1 LKFAIGGNILKNCDL
16 ICQQLAD
23 VVLDHLENVKA
34 WSLLKEYNTAYKT
47 GVTGYVV
54 ASILVDA
61 YREAGMLDE
70 DFSIRFKKVLHLYK
84 DFINSLK
91 YGSSTTINDDTGNA
105 EVISTAIEESLEV
118 AVIES
123 P

>member
-1 LKFAIGGNILKNCDL
+1 MKFAIGDNILKNCDL

-91 YGSSTTINDDTGNA
+91 HGSSTTINDDTGNA

>member
-1 LKFAIGGNILKNCDL
+1 LKSCDL

-54 ASILVDA
+54 ASILVDV

-84 DFINSLK
+84 DFIISLK
-91 YGSSTTINDDTGNA
+91 HGSSTTINDDTGNA